1 MIKKSGREAFSLI
14 EVLIYIA
21 IFSLSAIFLTAILT
35 TVTQIQSRQTSSN
48 EINNQL
54 TFVNNAVQTVIQ
66 QSSLIDMTPGVATS
80 TIRLRMASSSLD
92 PALIYASGTILYL
105 TEGSST
111 IPLTDSSVAV
121 NGFTATKFENPGG
134 FDVVQIN
141 LSLSYNSG
149 GPQGQLTKVLQSAFA
164 RITAATFD
172 SSLTPNT
179 DNGLDLGTASTRWR
193 NGYFSS
199 YVDIYGNLGVGTQ
212 HSASAALKT
221 TGDIGVANSAAGLIL
236 TSPGGTCYRL
246 TVTNSGA
253 LATSTAACP

>member
-1 MIKKSGREAFSLI
+1 MEI
-14 EVLIYIA
+14 LIYIA

-35 TVTQIQSRQTSSN
+35 TVTQIQVRQTSAN

-54 TFVNNAVQTVIQ
+54 AFVNNAVQTVVQ
-66 QSSLIDMTPGVATS
+66 ESSLIDMTPGVAS
-80 TIRLRMASSSLD
+80 TTLRLRMASSSLD
-92 PALIYASGTILYL
+92 PATVYASGTVLYL

-111 IPLTDSSVAV
+111 IPLTDSNVTV
-121 NGFTATKFENPGG
+121 NNFTATEFENPGG
-134 FDVVQIN
+134 FSVVQVN

-172 SSLTPNT
+172 SSLTPNA

-193 NGYFSS
+193 NGYFAS

-212 HSASAALKT
+212 HSSSAALKT

-236 TSPGGTCYRL
+236 TSPGGTCFRI
-246 TVTNSGA
+246 TITNSGT